1 MYNVIQM
8 FGVGTIF
15 EIYFWSLLSSKHL
28 FDQKYSKKHNIV
40 KYYYNLK

>member
-15 EIYFWSLLSSKHL
+15 LIYFWSLLSSKHF
-28 FDQKYSKKHNIV
+28 FDQKYSKKHYIV
-40 KYYYNLK
+40 K